1 VRGGREQGFRE
12 ARRVTGLTVI
22 LANGTPPTHPVPLR
36 LFREADRLI
45 VCDGAWR
52 KALDLGRP
60 PDAVV
65 GDGDSLGEEGRAA
78 LAQRGIPF
86 IGEAEQK
93 TNDLCKAF
101 RHAVATGAEGDT
113 FVILGAMG
121 GREDH
126 ALGNIFHLLDFAAD
140 LPCGADGTGVP
151 PVSMVT
157 DFGTFEPVLP
167 PGGTWTAAAGRSVSV
182 FAPLSGTR
190 MTSEGLE
197 WPLEGVALNALWRG
211 TLNRTTGD
219 TFTLCT
225 THPILLYLAHE
236 TLAIGGR
243 FLV

>member
-1 VRGGREQGFRE
+1 M
-12 ARRVTGLTVI
+12 TVI
-22 LANGTPPTHPVPLR
+22 LANGAPPTHPVPLR

-45 VCDGAWR
+45 ACDGAWR
-52 KALDLGRP
+52 KALDLGRT

-65 GDGDSLGEEGRAA
+65 GDGDSLGEDGREA

-86 IGEAEQK
+86 IGEEEQE

-101 RHAVATGAEGDT
+101 RHAVATGAEGDAV
-113 FVILGAMG
+113 VILGAT
-121 GREDH
+121 GRRQDH
-126 ALGNIFHLLDFAAD
+126 AHGNIIHLLDFAAD
-140 LPCGADGTGVP
+140 ISRGADSTGEP
-151 PVSMVT
+151 SVSMVT

-167 PGGTWTAAAGRSVSV
+167 PGGTWKASAGRSVSV
-182 FAPLSGTR
+182 FAPVPGTR
-190 MTSEGLE
+190 MTSEGLA
-197 WPLEGVALNALWRG
+197 WPLEGVALDALWRG

-219 TFTLCT
+219 TFTLRT

>member
-1 VRGGREQGFRE
+1 M
-12 ARRVTGLTVI
+12 TVI
-22 LANGTPPTHPVPLR
+22 LANGAPPTHPVPLR

-45 VCDGAWR
+45 ACDGAWR
-52 KALDLGRP
+52 KVLDLGRT

-65 GDGDSLGEEGRAA
+65 GDGDSLGEDGREA

-86 IGEAEQK
+86 IGEEEQE

-101 RHAVATGAEGDT
+101 RHAVATGAEGDAV
-113 FVILGAMG
+113 VILGATG
-121 GREDH
+121 RREDH
-126 ALGNIFHLLDFAAD
+126 ALGNISHLLDFAAA
-140 LPCGADGTGVP
+140 PREGGADRLP
-151 PVSMVT
+151 ARVSMVT

-182 FAPLSGTR
+182 FAPVPGTR

-197 WPLEGVALNALWRG
+197 WPLEGVALDALWRG

-219 TFTLCT
+219 TFTLRT
-225 THPILLYLAHE
+225 THPVLLYLAHE

>member
-1 VRGGREQGFRE
+1 M
-12 ARRVTGLTVI
+12 TVI
-22 LANGTPPTHPVPLR
+22 LANGAPPTHPVPLR

-45 VCDGAWR
+45 ACDGAWR
-52 KALDLGRP
+52 KALDLGRT

-65 GDGDSLGEEGRAA
+65 GDGDSIGEEGHEA
-78 LAQRGIPF
+78 LAQKGIPF
-86 IGEAEQK
+86 IGEEEQE

-101 RHAVATGAEGDT
+101 RHAVATGAEGDAV
-113 FVILGAMG
+113 VILGATG
-121 GREDH
+121 CREDH
-126 ALGNIFHLLDFAAD
+126 ALGNIFHLLDFAAA
-140 LPCGADGTGVP
+140 PREGGADRLP
-151 PVSMVT
+151 ARVSMVT

-182 FAPLSGTR
+182 FAPVPGTR

-219 TFTLCT
+219 TFTLRT
-225 THPILLYLAHE
+225 THPVLLYLAHE

>member
-1 VRGGREQGFRE
+1 M
-12 ARRVTGLTVI
+12 TVI
-22 LANGTPPTHPVPLR
+22 LANGAPPTHPVPLR

-45 VCDGAWR
+45 ACDGAWR
-52 KALDLGRP
+52 KALDLGRT

-65 GDGDSLGEEGRAA
+65 GDGDSLGADGREA

-86 IGEAEQK
+86 IGEEEQE

-101 RHAVATGAEGDT
+101 RHAVATGAEGDAV
-113 FVILGAMG
+113 VILGATG
-121 GREDH
+121 RREDH
-126 ALGNIFHLLDFAAD
+126 ALGNIFHLLDFAAAA
-140 LPCGADGTGVP
+140 PREGGADRLP
-151 PVSMVT
+151 ARVSMVT

-182 FAPLSGTR
+182 FAPVPGTR

-197 WPLEGVALNALWRG
+197 WPLEGVALDALWRG

-219 TFTLCT
+219 TFTLRT
-225 THPILLYLAHE
+225 THPVLLYLAHE

>member
-1 VRGGREQGFRE
+1 M
-12 ARRVTGLTVI
+12 TVI
-22 LANGTPPTHPVPLR
+22 LANGAPPTHPVPLR

-45 VCDGAWR
+45 ACDGAWQM
-52 KALDLGRP
+52 ALDRGRT

-65 GDGDSLGEEGRAA
+65 GDGDSLGEAGRAA

-86 IGEAEQK
+86 IGEEEQE

-101 RHAVATGAEGDT
+101 RYAVATGTEGDV
-113 FVILGAMG
+113 FVILGATG
-121 GREDH
+121 RREDH

-140 LPCGADGTGVP
+140 IPGGSDGSGVP

-157 DFGTFEPVLP
+157 DFGTFKPVLP
-167 PGGTWTAAAGRSVSV
+167 PGGTWTASAGRSVSV
-182 FAPLSGTR
+182 FAPFPGTR

-197 WPLEGVALNALWRG
+197 WPLEGVALDALWRG

-219 TFTLCT
+219 SFTLRT
-225 THPILLYLAHE
+225 THPILLYLANE

>member
-1 VRGGREQGFRE
+1 M
-12 ARRVTGLTVI
+12 TVI
-22 LANGTPPTHPVPLR
+22 LANGAPPTHPVPLR

-45 VCDGAWR
+45 ACDGAWR

-60 PDAVV
+60 PEAVV
-65 GDGDSLGEEGRAA
+65 GDGDSLGEDGREA

-86 IGEAEQK
+86 IGEAEQE

-101 RHAVATGAEGDT
+101 RHAVATGAEGDAV
-113 FVILGAMG
+113 VILGATG
-121 GREDH
+121 RREDH
-126 ALGNIFHLLDFAAD
+126 ALGNIFHLLDFAAEVPRD
-140 LPCGADGTGVP
+140 RSEGANRLSV

-167 PGGTWTAAAGRSVSV
+167 PGGTWTAAAGQSVSV
-182 FAPLSGTR
+182 FAPVPGTR

-197 WPLEGVALNALWRG
+197 WPLEGVALDALWRG

-219 TFTLCT
+219 TFTLRT
-225 THPILLYLAHE
+225 THPILLYRAHE